1 LLRDRRV
8 HAGAAV
14 VVLLLAWQA
23 PWALVVLGFVALA
36 ALAVGWSGFMDRP
49 PTAEEFEDWF

>member
-8 HAGAAV
+8 HAGAAWSCCCWRAGTV
-14 VVLLLAWQA
+14 
-23 PWALVVLGFVALA
+23 ALVVLGFVALA